1 MKRVDNSIQKT
12 ALALA
17 VSLTIPALSMSVA
30 QADEGFVLEEI
41 IVTAQKREQSLQDV
55 PVSVSVVTGDAISKA
70 GMANLDELSTHVPNL
85 SINEGSQSTTIT
97 MRGLG
102 SGINQGFDQSVG
114 MFIDGIYAGRDRQF
128 RSPFLDVAAVE
139 VLRGPQGTLFG
150 KNTIAGAI
158 NLTTAKPSEE
168 FEASIRTSYEPEYNE
183 YSVEGVVSGGIAEN
197 LYGRLAVK
205 QAESD
210 GYVENTLTGR
220 DGPSKVETVVRGT
233 LVWEP
238 TDDLSITTKYETARF
253 DVGGEAN
260 AVDQSGGW
268 DALFEVTD
276 PAYNGSDNY
285 SRSAAEEHS
294 NNNNESLTV
303 TIDYGIGEYTLTSI
317 TGYSAYDYV
326 DVQDVD
332 FTPLEVL
339 TQNQAQ
345 EFDQWSQ
352 EVRLTSPLGET
363 FEFITGLYYQTS
375 DLQHHRRMDADI
387 APLAGAVPALVE
399 VNGSPLPLNAANIAD
414 LLEVATFVAPP
425 FSPTNKSAAILVSG
439 LNGLETS
446 RVGDYQQDAET
457 WAVFGQGTWHVQEN
471 LHVTLGLRYTKESK
485 EAQRSLFLAGYG
497 TETALDPV
505 ADVSKIGLQKA
516 IFNAFDFDIEDDK
529 TVENFSP
536 SLKAQYDLSDDA
548 MLYASVSKAFKSGG
562 FGETGSIEK
571 FEFDDEEALAFEVG
585 GKLRIMDGRGSLNFA
600 LFHTSYEDLQVSAF
614 VGDAFVVDN
623 AAEATS
629 QGIEIDGVFR
639 LTEALTMT
647 ASIAYLDATY
657 DEFSNASCS
666 MAQVQASGASARSCQ
681 QDLQGETLAN
691 APEWSANIGLNH
703 IADIGDNLELHSN
716 LNLNYVDEQYL
727 AQDLDEQALEESHL
741 TVNARVALG
750 NMGGNWELALV
761 GKNLTDEEIRTF
773 SNDIPLM
780 DGAFFTYLAPPRT
793 VAVQFSLAY

>member
-1 MKRVDNSIQKT
+1 MKRADNSIQKT

-30 QADEGFVLEEI
+30 QADDRFLLEEI

-55 PVSVSVVTGDAISKA
+55 PVSVSVVTGDAIGKA
-70 GMANLDELSTHVPNL
+70 GMSNLDELSTHVPNL
-85 SINEGSQSTTIT
+85 SITEGSQNTTISI
-97 MRGLG
+97 RGLG
-102 SGINQGFDQSVG
+102 SGINQGFEQSVG

-128 RSPFLDVAAVE
+128 RAPFLDVAAVE

-150 KNTIAGAI
+150 KNTIAGAL

-168 FEASIRTSYEPEYNE
+168 FEASVRTSYQPEHDE

-210 GYVENTLTGR
+210 GYVENTLTDR
-220 DGPSKVETVVRGT
+220 DGPSKVETVIRGT

-238 TDDLSITTKYETARF
+238 ADDLSITTKYETARF

-260 AVDQSGGW
+260 TVDQSGGW
-268 DALFEVTD
+268 DALFEVAD
-276 PAYNGSDNY
+276 PAYNGSDHY
-285 SRSAAEEHS
+285 SRSASEEYS

-303 TIDYGIGEYTLTSI
+303 TIDYDIGEYTLTSI
-317 TGYSAYDYV
+317 TGYSAYNYV
-326 DVQDVD
+326 DVQDID

-339 TQNQAQ
+339 TQNQRQ
-345 EFDQWSQ
+345 DFDQWSQ
-352 EVRLTSPLGET
+352 EIRIASPLSDT
-363 FEFITGLYYQTS
+363 FDFVTGLYYQTS
-375 DLQHHRRMDADI
+375 DLQHHRRLDADI
-387 APLAGAVPALVE
+387 APLAGAVPAMVE
-399 VNGSPLPLNAANIAD
+399 VNGNALPLNTANIAD
-414 LLEVATFVAPP
+414 LLEVATFAAPP
-425 FSPTNKSAAILVSG
+425 LSPTNKSAAILVSE
-439 LNGLETS
+439 LNGLEAS
-446 RVGDYQQDAET
+446 RVGDYQQDSET
-457 WAVFGQGTWHVQEN
+457 WAVFGQGTWHVKEN

-485 EAQRSLFLAGYG
+485 EAQRSLYLSGYG

-505 ADVSKIGLQKA
+505 TDAGKIGLQNA
-516 IFNAFDFDIEDDK
+516 IFNAFDFDIQDGK

-536 SLKAQYDLSDDA
+536 SFKAQYDLSDEV
-548 MLYASVSKAFKSGG
+548 MLYTSVSKAFKSGG
-562 FGETGSIEK
+562 FGESGSIDK

-600 LFHTSYEDLQVSAF
+600 LFHTVYEDLQVSAF

-629 QGIEIDGVFR
+629 QGVEVDGVFR
-639 LTEALTMT
+639 VTEALTMT
-647 ASIAYLDATY
+647 ASMAYLDATY

-666 MAQVQASGASARSCQ
+666 MAQVQASGGSARTCQ
-681 QDLQGETLAN
+681 QDLQGETLAY

-703 IADIGDNLELHSN
+703 IANVGDNLELHSN

-727 AQDLDEQALEESHL
+727 AQDLDEHTLEESHL

-750 NMGGNWELALV
+750 DMDGNWELALV

-780 DGAFFTYLAPPRT
+780 DGALFSYVAPPRT
-793 VAVQFSLAY
+793 VAVQFNLAY